1 MWYVM
6 QVRTGTEE
14 NIRCQCQR
22 LISSNVLER
31 CFIPYYQQ
39 KKRFQG
45 EWHIQE
51 RILFPG
57 YVFLIVVRAKPCL
70 PLWSFSLIRKTELW
84 KTNKPPAM
92 QVSQHCFSLQ
102 KKTSGGI
109 INVGSPTA
117 LIYTGGIH
125 MDNNSLSHTKWNCKY
140 HIVFAPKY
148 RRKVAYG
155 KIKQDIADILSMLCK
170 RKGVK
175 IIEAEICPD
184 HVHMLVEIPPS
195 ISVSYFVGYL
205 KGKSTLMIFERHA
218 NLKYKYG
225 NRHFWCR
232 GYYVDTVG
240 KNAKKIQEYIANQ
253 LQDDLEY
260 DQMTLKEYIDPFTGE
275 PVKRNK

>member
-1 MWYVM
+1 M
-6 QVRTGTEE
+6 
-14 NIRCQCQR
+14 
-22 LISSNVLER
+22 L
-31 CFIPYYQQ
+31 
-39 KKRFQG
+39 
-45 EWHIQE
+45 
-51 RILFPG
+51 
-57 YVFLIVVRAKPCL
+57 
-70 PLWSFSLIRKTELW
+70 
-84 KTNKPPAM
+84 
-92 QVSQHCFSLQ
+92 
-102 KKTSGGI
+102 
-109 INVGSPTA
+109 GSPTA
-117 LIYTGGIH
+117 LFNKGGIH
-125 MDNNSLSHTKWNCKY
+125 MDNNSLSHTKWNCKH

-155 KIKQDIADILSMLCK
+155 KIKQDIANILSMLCK

-175 IIEAEICPD
+175 IEEAEICPD

-232 GYYVDTVG
+232 GYYIDTVG

-253 LQDDLEY
+253 LQSDLEY

-275 PVKRNK
+275 PVKHNK